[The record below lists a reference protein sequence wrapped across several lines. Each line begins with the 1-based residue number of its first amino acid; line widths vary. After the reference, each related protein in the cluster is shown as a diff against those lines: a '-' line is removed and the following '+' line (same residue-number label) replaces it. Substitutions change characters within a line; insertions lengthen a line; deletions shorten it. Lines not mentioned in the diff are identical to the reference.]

1 LRSDYEGDG
10 SITMTLPVVA
20 LADIGWL
27 TGKLLRFTLSSAEW
41 VLWLLVALSIASLA
55 VMLERAVFFRA
66 RRLQRGEEIASRL
79 ARGELDGLRP
89 LLEGQQALEAR
100 VLQQGLAVLSEGPEM
115 VEEVMAATMAAER
128 PRYERFLSFLGTLGS
143 NAPFIGLFGTVL
155 GIIKA
160 FNDLGAVA
168 IRGSAIQQTVMTG
181 ISEALVATAVGLA
194 VAIPAVVAYNLFTR
208 GLKSRVTRTQG
219 LAHALVAAARSRRPE
234 AASSRPVRGVVEG

>member
-1 LRSDYEGDG
+1 
-10 SITMTLPVVA
+10 MTLSVLA

-27 TGKLLRFTLSSAEW
+27 TAKILRITLSSAEW
-41 VLWLLVALSIASLA
+41 VLWLLVALSVASLA

-66 RRLQRGEEIASRL
+66 RRLQHSEEIARRL
-79 ARGELDGLRP
+79 AHGELDGLRP
-89 LLEGQQALEAR
+89 LLEGQEALEAR
-100 VLQQGLAVLSEGPEM
+100 VLQQGLAVLPQGPEM

-128 PRYERFLSFLGTLGS
+128 PRYERSLSFLGTLGS

-208 GLKSRVTRTQG
+208 GLKSRVTRAQG

>member
-1 LRSDYEGDG
+1 
-10 SITMTLPVVA
+10 MTLPVLA
-20 LADIGWL
+20 LAEIGWL
-27 TGKLLRFTLSSAEW
+27 TGKLLRITLSSAEW
-41 VLWLLVALSIASLA
+41 VLWLLVALSVASLA
-55 VMLERAVFFRA
+55 VILERAMFFRA
-66 RRLQRGEEIASRL
+66 RRLQRADEITQRL
-79 ARGELDGLRP
+79 ARGELEALRP
-89 LLEGQQALEAR
+89 LLEGQLALEAR
-100 VLQQGLAVLSEGPEM
+100 VLHQGLGVLSQGPEM

-208 GLKSRVTRTQG
+208 GLKNRVTRAQG
-219 LAHALVAAARSRRPE
+219 MAHALVAAARSPRTE
-234 AASSRPVRGVVEG
+234 AAASRPVRGVVEG

>member
-1 LRSDYEGDG
+1 
-10 SITMTLPVVA
+10 MTLTVLVVT
-20 LADIGWL
+20 DVGWL
-27 TGKLLRFTLSSAEW
+27 TGKLLRVTLSSAEW
-41 VLWLLVALSIASLA
+41 VLWLLVGLSVASLA
-55 VMLERAVFFRA
+55 VVLERLLFFRA
-66 RRLQRGEEIASRL
+66 HRLRNADDIARRLS
-79 ARGELDGLRP
+79 RGELDSVRP
-89 LLEGQQALEAR
+89 LLEGQDALEAR
-100 VLQQGLAVLSEGPEM
+100 VLRRGLDALPQGPAV
-115 VEEVMAATMAAER
+115 VEEVMAAAMAAER

-208 GLKSRVTRTQG
+208 ALTNRMSRSQAM
-219 LAHALVAAARSRRPE
+219 AHALIAAAKNPRSEP
-234 AASSRPVRGVVEG
+234 AAGARAVRGVVEG